1 MPLPLDEHTR
11 GTGGPYQPAHV
22 GDRFAGVAGRSLAE
36 GLLRFHD
43 AATAQLYRPLLLDAF
58 PGLRRVKAAPL
69 AFDWNGRQILATR
82 DGLWAPPYLLRADI
96 GRGEVED
103 IGGGISDADLRRLFS
118 VFEQADASTTRRHGG
133 TGLGSLR
140 LAALMGGTAG
150 VASVPG
156 QGSTFW
162 FTVRLPRASEVPV
175 APAGALSW
183 SSSPPA
189 PRPSPAAARR
199 SVRGRAAA

>member
-103 IGGGISDADLRRLFS
+103 VGGLDDFEAGLAD
-118 VFEQADASTTRRHGG
+118 G
-133 TGLGSLR
+133 T
-140 LAALMGGTAG
+140 LAARCDEDRYQEWRRGDAEPLGFDECVEFAVPLFVGGPDALINLARTSMAVSWEVG
-150 VASVPG
+150 VQLWTQVRDLPPG
-156 QGSTFW
+156 TP
-162 FTVRLPRASEVPV
+162 LI
-175 APAGALSW
+175 LSLDKQY
-183 SSSPPA
+183 PPA
-189 PRPSPAAARR
+189 
-199 SVRGRAAA
+199 